1 MQAMLQGARRFGR
14 QDLAEALSL
23 KQRLGSGRPPSELL
37 NREGSWVLLSKSL
50 IQTSRGFNLNLIV
63 TWLYIAGLSV
73 GAFSAPNIFVKL
85 IVGALWVLA
94 VSNAVTVRLRNDLAN
109 WGILRLLPLPAQE
122 MFLADAAVPWAMI
135 VLAAEAAVALTPGL
149 ALGYRLAMAAMAPF
163 LVASVGLGAGADV
176 LRQSRVRTLM
186 VPALTTENVAQPG
199 LWGLVQGLASAAITF
214 GLMEWALQQP
224 GAVVWV
230 PAALGLAFIVAEL
243 NLGSALQSYRWM
255 R

>member
-1 MQAMLQGARRFGR
+1 M
-14 QDLAEALSL
+14 
-23 KQRLGSGRPPSELL
+23 
-37 NREGSWVLLSKSL
+37 LLSKSL
-50 IQTSRGFNLNLIV
+50 IQTGRGFNFNLVI

-73 GAFSAPNIFVKL
+73 GALSAPNIFVKL

-94 VSNAVTVRLRNDLAN
+94 VSNAATVRLRNDLAN
-109 WGILRLLPLPAQE
+109 WWILRLLPLPAQE
-122 MFLADAAVPWAMI
+122 MFLAEVAVPWAAI
-135 VLAAEAAVALTPGL
+135 VLAGEAAVALTPNL
-149 ALGYRLAMAAMAPF
+149 ALSYRLAVAAVLPF

-214 GLMEWALQQP
+214 GLLEWALQQSS
-224 GAVVWV
+224 GVIWV

-243 NLGSALQSYRWM
+243 NLGSALTAYRWM